1 MVQILEDNSP
11 QSQRFAGFSRLA
23 QGLGNTAES
32 LKGTLDERQ
41 LRADLKKR
49 FGDEFGNVKDP
60 RIREMMVKGALDKE
74 EAEAKRTAELAQLKK
89 HYPELVK
96 RFGQEEADTLMALP
110 STGAQTDYISHL
122 LKQESRNKGFGDQF
136 GSMEDEEPEADI
148 GAPEQPEGAPKPTA
162 KKAPIDFDR
171 GLTPE
176 ERTRREDARYKTN
189 LPLFTE
195 SRTKLNSAE
204 SDSENLAILADL
216 SPQISSLERIN
227 INPQTGDLFLPVAAS
242 PEAQRYVKTINDFT
256 RNAKDSYGARVTNFD
271 LTQFM
276 KRLPSLANSEEGRRQ
291 IIEQLQIIND
301 INIARERALQ
311 DVLSEHGGIRKIDYD
326 KAQDLAEKRSKK
338 QVTEL
343 KSKFKNIGNSNEQ
356 IYKNQID
363 EFKKLTPKGHVAV
376 RKADGSMGDI
386 SKDRLEDFLKVKGNE
401 VL

>member
-23 QGLGNTAES
+23 QGLGNAAES

-60 RIREMMVKGALDKE
+60 RIREMLVKGALDKE

-122 LKQESRNKGFGDQF
+122 LKQESRNQGFGTQF
-136 GSMEDEEPEADI
+136 GEEEEEPEAE
-148 GAPEQPEGAPKPTA
+148 GGPELSEGAPKPPP

-176 ERTRREDARYKTN
+176 ERTRREDKRYTTN

-204 SDSENLAILADL
+204 SESENLAILSDL
-216 SPQISSLERIN
+216 SPQISALERIN

-242 PEAQRYVKTINDFT
+242 PEAQRYVKTINDFS

-276 KRLPSLANSEEGRRQ
+276 KRLPTLANSEEGRRQ

-301 INIARERALQ
+301 INIAHERALQ

-326 KAQDLAEKRSKK
+326 KAQDMAEKRSKK
-338 QVTEL
+338 QINEL
-343 KSKFKNIGNSNEQ
+343 KSKFKNIGSSNEQ
-356 IYKNQID
+356 IYKNQIE

-376 RKADGSMGDI
+376 RKADGTMGDI